1 MCGALVGIFIVL
13 FSGLVQASEPLTIG
27 ILAFRGEAETSA
39 QWKPLET
46 YLNAAAPEFTF
57 TVKAMSYRKL
67 GEAVRQS
74 QVDLVIAQPAMYVR
88 LTHENGLS
96 SPLATLLNTHDGKP
110 VRVFGGTI
118 LARSEDVGIN
128 TLMDLNGKRV
138 AAASKSSFAGYQAQA
153 HALQKQGV
161 SLAAVA
167 EMGESQDLAI
177 AALLEG
183 RVDAAFVRSGLMES
197 LIREGKLAFTRIKV
211 VNEQAFPGYP
221 FAVSTALYPE
231 WPMFALPHVPDGTV
245 ARVAGA
251 VLSLPHDGA
260 VAREIGITGFS
271 VPSDYDSV
279 REVMRSLKV
288 APFDAE
294 DRITLAQVWQQYRAM
309 LLLALTSVMAISI
322 FAVRATWIGR
332 RFKEL
337 NDTLEVRITKRTAEL
352 STRNDELDKTVN
364 ELNLTR
370 DELVESAKLAALGSM
385 VAGIAHELNTPIGNG
400 LTVASSF
407 EDYTKEFQK
416 ELGKGLSRSTLD
428 TYVANA
434 ADAGS
439 MLVSSLHKAA
449 TLISSFKQVAV
460 DQTSS
465 QRRNF
470 QLHDTLEEVV
480 LMLSPTV
487 NRSGCTVRLIEQD
500 SDIEFDSYPGPLGQ
514 VIANLINNSIV
525 HGYAEGPPGE
535 IRVVVSRAGLDCAK
549 VEVAD
554 DGHGISATN
563 LPHIFEPFFT
573 TRLGK
578 GGSGLGLSIARNLV
592 TGTLGGKLTVKS
604 TLGQGA
610 AFTLTAPLIAP
621 APVPIQPA
629 SQKS

>member
-1 MCGALVGIFIVL
+1 MVL
-13 FSGLVQASEPLTIG
+13 LAGLVQASEPLTIG

-46 YLNAAAPEFTF
+46 YLNGAAPEFTF

-96 SPLATLLNTHDGKP
+96 SPLATLLNTHNGKP

-118 LARSEDVGIN
+118 LARSEDAGIN

-138 AAASKSSFAGYQAQA
+138 AAVSKSSFAGYQAQT

-177 AALLEG
+177 AALLDG

-197 LIREGKLAFTRIKV
+197 LISEGKLAFTRIKV
-211 VNEQAFPGYP
+211 VNEQGFTGYP

-231 WPMFALPHVPDGTV
+231 WPMFALPHVADSTV

-288 APFDAE
+288 APFDTE
-294 DRITLAQVWQQYRAM
+294 NRITLAQVWQQYRAM
-309 LLLALTSVMAISI
+309 LLLALSSVMAISI

-337 NDTLEVRITKRTAEL
+337 NETLEVRITKRTSEL
-352 STRNDELDKTVN
+352 SARNDELAKTVK
-364 ELNLTR
+364 ELHLTR

-400 LTVASSF
+400 LTVASSL

-416 ELGKGLSRSTLD
+416 ELAKGLRRSTLD

-465 QRRNF
+465 QRRTF
-470 QLHDTLEEVV
+470 QIYDTLEEVV

-487 NRSGCTVRLIEQD
+487 SRSGCTVRLIEQD

-514 VIANLINNSIV
+514 VIANLINNSMF
-525 HGYAEGPPGE
+525 HGYAERTPGE
-535 IRVVVSRAGLDCAK
+535 IRVVVSRAGRDFAK

-554 DGHGISATN
+554 DGHGISETH
-563 LPHIFEPFFT
+563 LPHVFEPFFT

-610 AFTLTAPLIAP
+610 AFTVTVPLIAP
-621 APVPIQPA
+621 APVITHFEEG
-629 SQKS
+629 